1 MDKDDTEQPEM
12 DARNDEHSPSGSEEN
27 NTEDDRDAQGQATP
41 IVDWA
46 SI

>member
-12 DARNDEHSPSGSEEN
+12 DARNDEHAQTGSDES
-27 NTEDDRDAQGQATP
+27 NTEDDRATHAQTTP